1 MPASPPQ
8 ASPPHDTAD
17 APAQRPAPANLRD
30 LFWSFTWLALQGFG
44 GVLAVVQRELVEK
57 KRWLTNDEFVE
68 DWAVA
73 QIMPGPNVVNLSITI
88 GERYFGW
95 RGAVVAVCGMLCFPM
110 LLVLTLTVIYS
121 QLAGHPAMAGALRGM
136 GAVAAGLV
144 AGMGLKLTSTLS
156 RHPLGRWCSAAL
168 ALASFIAMAVLRAPL
183 AWVLQALAAWPWA
196 SVQMAAAPLLPGVA
210 AVAGG
215 VLLYTLWSG
224 FRASVLTDFMQVI
237 A

>member
-156 RHPLGRWCSAAL
+156 RHPLGRWCSAGL
-168 ALASFIAMAVLRAPL
+168 ALASFIAMAVMRIPL
-183 AWVLQALAAWPWA
+183 AWVLL
-196 SVQMAAAPLLPGVA
+196 VVGG
-210 AVAGG
+210 AGC
-215 VLLYTLWSG
+215 
-224 FRASVLTDFMQVI
+224 VLTWRKL
-237 A
+237 AP